1 MLLDASY
8 DSILGHDVQG
18 TGTPVVLLHGLTFDR
33 SSWRPV
39 FDRVGRQART
49 VALDLPGHG
58 QSPGPPMR
66 MERLSEVVHH
76 TLQALDVDRPVIVG
90 HSMFGALALTY
101 AATQPVRGA
110 VTVDNPLDVRPFARL
125 VRQLEPALRSDAFA
139 ETFQRVFQT
148 SMRLDLLDPAVR
160 ARVLCGQR
168 IRPDLVLGY
177 WAELLDTDPEA
188 LQTRIDRLIT
198 TIQAPVLALFGH
210 DVSPSDR
217 TRLNTIPHADVEEW
231 TGFGH
236 FVQLVDPDRFASL
249 LMAFTARCDAPMS
262 QIEGALQGVE
272 RDMLSNDPARS
283 RAQSGQKA
291 RQQIVA
297 RTPGQ
302 LDS

>member
-1 MLLDASY
+1 
-8 DSILGHDVQG
+8 
-18 TGTPVVLLHGLTFDR
+18 
-33 SSWRPV
+33 
-39 FDRVGRQART
+39 
-49 VALDLPGHG
+49 
-58 QSPGPPMR
+58 
-66 MERLSEVVHH
+66 
-76 TLQALDVDRPVIVG
+76 
-90 HSMFGALALTY
+90 MFGALALTY
-101 AATQPVRGA
+101 AATHPVRGA

-139 ETFQRVFQT
+139 ETFQRVFQA

-160 ARVLCGQR
+160 ARVLAGQR

-177 WAELLDTDPEA
+177 WAELPGHRPRSPADP
-188 LQTRIDRLIT
+188 DRP
-198 TIQAPVLALFGH
+198 AH
-210 DVSPSDR
+210 HHHPSAR
-217 TRLNTIPHADVEEW
+217 PRPLRSRRLTVGPDPAEHHPHAEVEEW

-236 FVQLVDPDRFASL
+236 FVHLVDPDRFASR